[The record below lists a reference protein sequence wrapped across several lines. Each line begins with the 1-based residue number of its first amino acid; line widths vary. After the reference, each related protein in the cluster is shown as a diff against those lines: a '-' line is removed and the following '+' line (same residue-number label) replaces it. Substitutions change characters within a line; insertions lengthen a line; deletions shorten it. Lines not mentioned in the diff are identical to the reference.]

1 VMAVVRVTPWMGGV
15 VAVGLDAALWSSTA
29 KPSASAAPSA
39 ALHINA
45 TGFRAYIND
54 MLGAIEYPGNP
65 DSACVG
71 STASR
76 HS

>member
-1 VMAVVRVTPWMGGV
+1 MAVVRVTPWEGGV

-45 TGFRAYIND
+45 TGFPACIND
-54 MLGAIEYPGNP
+54 MLDAIECQGNP
-65 DSACVG
+65 DLACVG
-71 STASR
+71 QTETDTR
-76 HS
+76 